1 MLWRHADF
9 LKLWAGQTI
18 SLFGSQITFLALPLT
33 AILLLEATPT
43 QMGILSAVRALP
55 ALLIGL
61 FVGVW
66 VDRRRRRSILML
78 ADFARAGVLLIVP
91 AFALAG
97 LLCMEVLYV
106 VAFAAGGLGLLFGV
120 AYQSYLP
127 NLIGREQLVEANSK
141 LELSRSAAEIAG
153 PGLAGALAQWLTA
166 PVALVVDAFS
176 YLVSALSLSFIRTPE
191 PEPKPPETHQSIWQE
206 AREGIRVVL
215 NNPSLRAIAGCNGT
229 LNLFNSLLETVWI
242 LYLTQN
248 LQIEPGLLGII
259 FTGGSFGFLVG
270 AVAAEHIIRRIGMGR
285 AMIAGLLIAT
295 CSDLITPLASGTPL
309 MIAALLI
316 VGQAGF
322 GIGLT
327 TFSISQV
334 SLRQMTTPDHQQ
346 GRMNAVMQMVGASVI
361 PVGALLGGVLGEA
374 IGLRTTMLIA
384 VAGEMCAVLWL
395 LWSPLRSNAS
405 RRQNN
410 E

>member
-33 AILLLEATPT
+33 AILLLNATPA

-66 VDRRRRRSILML
+66 VDRRRRRSILIATDL
-78 ADFARAGVLLIVP
+78 ARAVLLLVVP
-91 AFALAG
+91 GFALAG
-97 LLCMEVLYV
+97 ILNIEVLYV
-106 VAFAAGGLGLLFGV
+106 VSFAAGALGLLFSV

-127 NLIGREQLVEANSK
+127 TLIEREQLVEANSK

-166 PVALVVDAFS
+166 PVALFVDALS
-176 YLVSALSLSFIRTPE
+176 YLVSALSLSLIRTPE
-191 PEPKPPETHQSIWQE
+191 PELPPQSNQSVWQE
-206 AREGIRVVL
+206 AREGIRGVV
-215 NNPSLRAIAGCNGT
+215 NDPSLRAIAGYSAT
-229 LNLFNSLLETVWI
+229 LNLFNSLLETGWI

-248 LQIEPGLLGII
+248 LQIEPGLLGVI
-259 FTGGSFGFLVG
+259 FTAGGVGFLGG
-270 AVAAEHIIRRIGMGR
+270 AAAAARVIQRIGMGR

-295 CSDLITPLASGTPL
+295 CSDLITPLARGTPL
-309 MIAALLI
+309 TVALLLI
-316 VGQAGF
+316 VGQIGF
-322 GIGLT
+322 GIGIT
-327 TFSISQV
+327 TFGVSQV
-334 SLRQMTTPDHQQ
+334 SLSQIITPNDQR
-346 GRMNAVMQMVGASVI
+346 GRVNAVMQVIGAGVTPI
-361 PVGALLGGVLGEA
+361 GALLGGVLGEA
-374 IGLRTTMLIA
+374 IGIRSTMLIA

-395 LWSPLRSNAS
+395 LWSPLRS
-405 RRQNN
+405 QN
-410 E
+410 